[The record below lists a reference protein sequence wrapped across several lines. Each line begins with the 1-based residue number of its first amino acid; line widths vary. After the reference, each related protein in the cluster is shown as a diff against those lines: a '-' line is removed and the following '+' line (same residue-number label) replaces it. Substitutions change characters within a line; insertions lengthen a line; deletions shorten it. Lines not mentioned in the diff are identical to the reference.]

1 MTDLATRLAGL
12 PDERL
17 LSLHK
22 KADEKGPVEAAQIE
36 AHHLISIEL
45 LKRGLQHGHIDDP
58 WASAVIIK
66 DTVGVSSP
74 DDIDA
79 PEGMEKA
86 WVETLK
92 DGGNVS
98 ILLTVDGYVLKAD
111 PTVSDVHVDS
121 LMGGRRR
128 RAVDKAEWKNG
139 DFAVWGSSGGSARGQ
154 IEHIMRDGVLG
165 IPDSDFSIKATEDDP
180 AVLLRIFRKGP
191 KGWAAT
197 ETLVGHK
204 MSTLRPIE
212 DLTKEA
218 GYPIPKGV
226 QSAAKTALKWIADGR
241 AGDGFTSV
249 GRNRASQ
256 LAAGGTLSEATIV
269 KMRAYFAR
277 HAVDKQA
284 AGWGNRS
291 DPTPGMVAWYAWGG
305 DAGRT
310 WSNKILGRVE
320 KRAIP
325 EAITDLH
332 INIEN
337 RQHAID
343 EYLYGPMNPEE
354 PGDYWERLGE
364 VWDVP
369 AEEAFTT
376 HCDNCAAFNITPEIR
391 TAIADAIGEGGEEV
405 VTSADLGY
413 CELFQFK
420 CAAARSC
427 SAWLVGG
434 PIGPSDEDEDEYMEE
449 GSTAVLKHPG
459 HGSEKVHGLWAT
471 GGGSS
476 LSSEGKSLI
485 RNNLSRGGQV
495 ESYGESYRNG
505 KEAKVFGQDHIDRKV
520 SELIALRDPLI
531 SQHAGKPRS
540 FESEGA
546 AFAVASHQ
554 GFIDGALGHKAQFAR
569 SHNFSDM
576 VAGLFGAGLSG
587 ATKSFEPDVTKH
599 GAHDQKTHGNW
610 AHGGGYSETVTRLIR
625 RKPETIVMR
634 GEAIVKGRDSAWQ
647 HTIPDGKGGY
657 KFTPERQA
665 LHEEIISKRLEGK
678 PSKENPVFV
687 MMGGGGGSGKG
698 TLIKS
703 GKIENL
709 PSDSDRVHIDADEI
723 KMELPEYSRM
733 IQEGNKTSVAS
744 YTHEESS
751 ILTKEIQRRAI
762 ENRNDILLDG
772 TGDSTEDGLRKKI
785 TAPRDAGYEVRG
797 EYTSAPTIQAWD
809 QNVERAASGPR
820 GLVPPGELIKAH
832 KSVSQIVPKMSAEFD
847 SFRLWDTSGGVGTQ
861 KVIATNSKGGKMK
874 VLDAGEYKIFQAKA
888 TETLSGDK
896 LLSEIT
902 QDQWK
907 RIEEAI

>member
-1 MTDLATRLAGL
+1 VTDLATRLAGL

-22 KADEKGPVEAAQIE
+22 RADEKGPVEAAQIE

-45 LKRGLQHGHIDDP
+45 LKRGLKHGHIDDP

-66 DTVGVSSP
+66 DTVGVYSP
-74 DDIDA
+74 DEIDA
-79 PEGMEKA
+79 PAGMEKA

-121 LMGGRRR
+121 VMGGRRR
-128 RAVDKAEWKNG
+128 RPVDKAEWKNG
-139 DFAVWGSSGGSARGQ
+139 DFAIWGSSGGSARGQ
-154 IEHIMRDGVLG
+154 IEHIMREGVLG
-165 IPDSDFSIKATEDDP
+165 IPDSDFSIKATKEDP

-218 GYPIPKGV
+218 GYQVPEGV

-249 GRNRASQ
+249 GRNRANQ
-256 LAAGGTLSEATIV
+256 LASGGTLSRATLIQ
-269 KMRAYFAR
+269 MRAYFAR
-277 HAVDKQA
+277 HAVDKEA
-284 AGWGNRS
+284 EGWGDRS
-291 DPTPGMVAWYAWGG
+291 NPTPGMVAWYAWGG

-310 WSNKILGRVE
+310 WVNGILSKVE

-376 HCDNCAAFNITPEIR
+376 HCHNCAAFNITPEIR
-391 TAIADAIGEGGEEV
+391 TAIADAIGDGGEEV
-405 VTSADLGY
+405 VTAADLGY
-413 CELFQFK
+413 CELFEFK

-434 PIGPSDEDEDEYMEE
+434 PIGPSDEDEYMDAE
-449 GSTAVLKHPG
+449 SIVLKHPG

-471 GGGSS
+471 GGGGAK
-476 LSSEGKSLI
+476 LSPEGKSLI
-485 RNNLSRGGQV
+485 RNNLSRGGEV

-505 KEAKVFGQDHIDRKV
+505 QDAKAFGQEHIDRKV
-520 SELIALRDPLI
+520 SELIGKRDPLI
-531 SQHAGKPRS
+531 SRHAGKPRS
-540 FESEGA
+540 FETEGA
-546 AFAVASHQ
+546 AFSVAMHQ
-554 GFIDGALGHKAQFAR
+554 GFIDGALGNKPQFAR

-587 ATKSFEPDVTKH
+587 ATKSAEPDFAKH
-599 GAHDQKTHGNW
+599 EAHDQSTHGNW
-610 AHGGGYSETVTRLIR
+610 A
-625 RKPETIVMR
+625 
-634 GEAIVKGRDSAWQ
+634 D
-647 HTIPDGKGGY
+647 
-657 KFTPERQA
+657 
-665 LHEEIISKRLEGK
+665 
-678 PSKENPVFV
+678 
-687 MMGGGGGSGKG
+687 GGGGQT
-698 TLIKS
+698 TLANPDNPP
-703 GKIENL
+703 GD
-709 PSDSDRVHIDADEI
+709 PSKHGADSIAAAKTERARVAE
-723 KMELPEYSRM
+723 
-733 IQEGNKTSVAS
+733 
-744 YTHEESS
+744 HEP
-751 ILTKEIQRRAI
+751 
-762 ENRNDILLDG
+762 
-772 TGDSTEDGLRKKI
+772 KI
-785 TAPRDAGYEVRG
+785 TADM
-797 EYTSAPTIQAWD
+797 QATA
-809 QNVERAASGPR
+809 AASGAKMA
-820 GLVPPGELIKAH
+820 GLEYRLKSEKSLARKIEDEKADFGGDAAKTAAAMSDVARYTMTFKDESYVSGVNDVITDLREQGYEMRVKNYWQDGDPYQGLNIAAIHPSGVQFELQIHTPTSLDFKEPTHAHYDIYRESKDTKVRYREYSTMRRIAEGIPKPP
-832 KSVSQIVPKMSAEFD
+832 PPD
-847 SFRLWDTSGGVGTQ
+847 
-861 KVIATNSKGGKMK
+861 
-874 VLDAGEYKIFQAKA
+874 
-888 TETLSGDK
+888 
-896 LLSEIT
+896 LLS
-902 QDQWK
+902 
-907 RIEEAI
+907 AIGEQKFQPFTTAEGKVVAV

>member
-22 KADEKGPVEAAQIE
+22 RADEKGPVEAAQIE

-111 PTVSDVHVDS
+111 
-121 LMGGRRR
+121 
-128 RAVDKAEWKNG
+128 
-139 DFAVWGSSGGSARGQ
+139 
-154 IEHIMRDGVLG
+154 
-165 IPDSDFSIKATEDDP
+165 
-180 AVLLRIFRKGP
+180 
-191 KGWAAT
+191 
-197 ETLVGHK
+197 
-204 MSTLRPIE
+204 
-212 DLTKEA
+212 
-218 GYPIPKGV
+218 
-226 QSAAKTALKWIADGR
+226 
-241 AGDGFTSV
+241 
-249 GRNRASQ
+249 
-256 LAAGGTLSEATIV
+256 
-269 KMRAYFAR
+269 
-277 HAVDKQA
+277 
-284 AGWGNRS
+284 
-291 DPTPGMVAWYAWGG
+291 
-305 DAGRT
+305 AGRT

-376 HCDNCAAFNITPEIR
+376 HCHNCAAFNITPEIR

-434 PIGPSDEDEDEYMEE
+434 PIGPSDEDEDEYMDE

-495 ESYGESYRNG
+495 QSYGESYRNG

-520 SELIALRDPLI
+520 SELVALRDPLI
-531 SQHAGKPRS
+531 SQHAGKPRT

-576 VAGLFGAGLSG
+576 VAGLLGAGLSG
-587 ATKSFEPDVTKH
+587 ATKSVDLLKHGEPDRAGYELLH
-599 GAHDQKTHGNW
+599 PGGA
-610 AHGGGYSETVTRLIR
+610 GGIAGLGL
-625 RKPETIVMR
+625 KDPANPP
-634 GEAIVKGRDSAWQ
+634 GD
-647 HTIPDGKGGY
+647 
-657 KFTPERQA
+657 
-665 LHEEIISKRLEGK
+665 
-678 PSKENPVFV
+678 PSKH
-687 MMGGGGGSGKG
+687 SA
-698 TLIKS
+698 
-703 GKIENL
+703 
-709 PSDSDRVHIDADEI
+709 DSIAAAKAERARVAE
-723 KMELPEYSRM
+723 
-733 IQEGNKTSVAS
+733 QEP
-744 YTHEESS
+744 
-751 ILTKEIQRRAI
+751 
-762 ENRNDILLDG
+762 
-772 TGDSTEDGLRKKI
+772 KI
-785 TAPRDAGYEVRG
+785 TADMQKTAADNGAKMAGLEYRLKSEKSLARKISDEKADFGGDAAQTAAAMSDVARYTMTFKDESYVSGVNDVIADLRDQGYELRVKNYWQDGDPYQGLNIAAVHPSGVKFELQIHTPTSLDFKEPTHTHYDTYRESMDTKVRYKEYSTMRRIARGIPKPPPPDLLMAIG
-797 EYTSAPTIQAWD
+797 EQKYQPFTTAQGT
-809 QNVERAASGPR
+809 V
-820 GLVPPGELIKAH
+820 VP
-832 KSVSQIVPKMSAEFD
+832 V
-847 SFRLWDTSGGVGTQ
+847 
-861 KVIATNSKGGKMK
+861 
-874 VLDAGEYKIFQAKA
+874 
-888 TETLSGDK
+888 
-896 LLSEIT
+896 
-902 QDQWK
+902 
-907 RIEEAI
+907 